1 MMKKT
6 LYCLLIILF
15 LTGCSKNN
23 NDENC
28 NFLLNVG
35 VNASLNLNL
44 PNYSPLNFIS
54 NAIYEPGYGN
64 KGIIVINTGT
74 GFAAWDASDPNHSP
88 NTCSTLEI
96 VGVEAVCGC
105 TDENTYSLYT
115 GQPLSNPNLTCGL
128 KAYRVEQ
135 SGNTLLISN

>member
-1 MMKKT
+1 MF
-6 LYCLLIILF
+6 LLSA
-15 LTGCSKNN
+15 CSKNN
-23 NDENC
+23 ADENC

-35 VNASLNLNL
+35 VNATLNLNL
-44 PNYSPLNFIS
+44 PQYSQLAFIS
-54 NAIYEPGYGN
+54 NAVYIPGYGN

-88 NTCSTLEI
+88 NSCSTLEI
-96 VGVEAVCGC
+96 VGVEGVCGC

-115 GQPLSNPNLTCGL
+115 GQPLSDPNLTCGL